1 MSSIRYGQQIKMNL
15 DDIEEDE
22 VAEVNGADK
31 FMTVFFVFD
40 SVLENSE
47 MQSNAALEL
56 FKKIQSE
63 SLN

>member
-1 MSSIRYGQQIKMNL
+1 MYY
-15 DDIEEDE
+15 EEKDE
-22 VAEVNGADK
+22 KIDTEVEGAEK

-47 MQSNAALEL
+47 MKSNAALEL

>member
-1 MSSIRYGQQIKMNL
+1 MNL

-22 VAEVNGADK
+22 VAEVDGADK

-47 MQSNAALEL
+47 MHSNAALEL